1 MFPTDGMEMNFPY
14 ARSMVVVRSVRT
26 VKRSG
31 VTTRE
36 TRAYLSSL
44 ELGERTQWQWHQLV
58 RGHWAGVE
66 NRNHWRRDS
75 LFGED
80 RSRSRHPGLLANLA
94 LLRSALL
101 RVLGHRFPGQPL
113 PALFDQLRPNPR
125 LAFNTIAFW

>member
-1 MFPTDGMEMNFPY
+1 MFPTDGMEMGFPY
-14 ARSMVVVRSVRT
+14 ARSVVVVHSGRT

-31 VTTRE
+31 VTTQE

-44 ELGERTQWQWHQLV
+44 EPGERTRLQWHQLV

-101 RVLGHRFPGQPL
+101 RVIGHKYPGQPL
-113 PALFDQLRPNPR
+113 PALFDQLRSNHR